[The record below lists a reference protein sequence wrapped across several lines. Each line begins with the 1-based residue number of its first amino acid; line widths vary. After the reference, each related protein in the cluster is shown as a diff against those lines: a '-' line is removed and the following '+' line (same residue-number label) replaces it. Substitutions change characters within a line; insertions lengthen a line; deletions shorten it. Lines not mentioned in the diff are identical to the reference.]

1 MKLNK
6 VTVQLIDLV
15 KKNKDFSLKNYVKDI
30 DSKKLEKILRDL
42 SLTYYN
48 TGESLLSDEIFDYL
62 KEHLEKI
69 DPNNDFLNEVGAP
82 IDSKEKVKLPYPMG
96 SLDKIKPS
104 TQELD
109 KWKIDYKGPYVISDK
124 LDGISAQLFIT
135 KDEAQLFTRGD
146 GEYGQ
151 DISYLIKY
159 LIDMN
164 KLEKIQKNSKMP
176 ISIRGELIM
185 SKKNFEKVKDKF
197 KNARNAVAGFV
208 NAKKVDKT
216 LSKIVELVGYTVI
229 NPELK
234 VEDQMK
240 YLKAFEPLKKV
251 VEHKIYTF
259 DKLTNDTLSKYLE
272 DRRNSSEFEVDG
284 IVVYDSSRAYEHS
297 SGNPEYGFAFKTI
310 LSDQYAEALVVDVIW
325 EASMDGY
332 LKPKVQIN
340 PINLVGVTITYATAF
355 HAKFVED
362 NKLGPGAVIK
372 LIRSGDVIPHILEV
386 IKPSTSGKPKMPSTD
401 YVWDKNHVNILI
413 KNINKS
419 EYTDT
424 IKAKKMD
431 YFFSVLDVKNISLGI
446 LTKLVESGYDNI
458 IKILESDRKEL
469 EKIEGLGKKMID
481 KIFDN
486 IDEVMES
493 VTLEKLM
500 AGSHVFGTGIGERK
514 IKQIIREIPNILDI
528 KTKKELKEAVLKLE
542 GFSDITADKF
552 VDNLD
557 KFKIFYKQL
566 KEIYDLDYIE
576 EELKEKEENDDENK
590 DLFKDQKIVFTGFR
604 DKNLEDIIEIMG
616 GKVSTSVSSKTT
628 LVVYA
633 DNEQNSSKL
642 EKAKKLEIKIIP
654 KSEFIKKYKLDK

>member
-1 MKLNK
+1 MKINK
-6 VTVQLIDLV
+6 VTKQLIEQILE
-15 KKNKDFSLKNYVKDI
+15 KNFSLQNFVKEI
-30 DSKKLEKILRDL
+30 SNKKLEKILRDL
-42 SLTYYN
+42 SSVYYN
-48 TGESLLSDEIFDYL
+48 TGDSLVSDEVFDFL

-69 DPNNDFLNEVGAP
+69 DPSNEFLNEVGAP

-96 SLDKIKPS
+96 SLDKIKPE
-104 TQELD
+104 TKELD
-109 KWKIDYKGPYVISDK
+109 KWKIDYKGPYVVSDK
-124 LDGISAQLFIT
+124 LDGISAQLYIT
-135 KDEAQLFTRGD
+135 KDEVKLYTRGD

-151 DISYLIKY
+151 DISYLVEY
-159 LIDMN
+159 LIYSN
-164 KLEKIQKNSKMP
+164 KIDKIKKNSKLP
-176 ISIRGELIM
+176 ISIRGELII
-185 SKKNFEKVKDKF
+185 SKKNFDKVKDKF

-216 LSKIVELVGYTVI
+216 LSKIVEFIGYTVI
-229 NPELK
+229 NPEMK
-234 VEDQMK
+234 TEDQMS
-240 YLKAFEPLKKV
+240 YLKSFEPLKKI
-251 VEHKIYTF
+251 VEYKVYTQ
-259 DKLTNDTLSKYLE
+259 DKLTNDNLSKYLE
-272 DRRNSSEFEVDG
+272 ERRKSSEFEVDG
-284 IVVYDSSRAYEHS
+284 IVVYDSSRSYQHS
-297 SGNPEYGFAFKTI
+297 EGNPEHGFAFKSI
-310 LSDQYAEALVVDVIW
+310 LSDQFAEALVVDVIW

-340 PINLVGVTITYATAF
+340 PINLVGVTITFATAF
-355 HAKFVED
+355 HAKFVEE
-362 NKLGPGAVIK
+362 NKLGPGAIIK
-372 LIRSGDVIPHILEV
+372 IIRSGDVIPHILEV
-386 IKPSTSGKPKMPSTD
+386 IKPSTSGKPKMPSTE

-446 LTKLVESGYDNI
+446 LTKLVENGYDNI
-458 IKILESDRKEL
+458 IKILESDRHEL
-469 EKIEGLGKKMID
+469 SKIEGLGKKMID

-486 IDEVMES
+486 IDEVMSS
-493 VTLEKLM
+493 VSLEKLM

-514 IKQIIREIPNILDI
+514 IKQIIREIPNILEI
-528 KTKKELKEAVLKLE
+528 KTKKELKEEVLKLE

-566 KEIYDLDYIE
+566 KNIYDLDYIE
-576 EELKEKEENDDENK
+576 EELKEKEENEDENK
-590 DLFKDQKIVFTGFR
+590 DLFADQKIVFTGFR

-628 LVVYA
+628 LIIYA

-642 EKAKKLEIKIIP
+642 EKAKKLGIKTIS
-654 KSEFIKKYKLDK
+654 KSEFLKKYKLEN